1 MEAKI
6 VIYFDHAATTP
17 LDSEVFEKMR
27 PYFTEH
33 YGNADS
39 LHAYGR
45 KAQSAVDDARDRLAS
60 LLNASP
66 KEIYFTS
73 GGTES
78 DNWAILGVADGLKAR
93 GRTEVLLSAIEHHAV
108 LAAGERLRAAGF
120 CVRFLPVNAEG
131 VVEPTV
137 LENAL
142 TDRTGLVGVMAA
154 NNETGVIQPVRKLSE
169 RAHARGAL
177 FFTDTVQAAPYL
189 PVDVRAWG
197 ADLLS
202 LSAHKFYGPKG
213 VGALYV
219 KSGVRMNGL
228 VTGGEQERGLRGGTL
243 NVAGAVG
250 LACAYEKTVRERAQN
265 NARISLLTDGLYTRL
280 SELGGVSRNGGGER
294 LPSVLNVRFEEVEN
308 TAFLLNM
315 DLQGVAISAGA
326 ACASASTK
334 PSHVLLAMG
343 KSEKEARESVRF
355 SLGKG
360 NDEKEVERAAEIAK
374 ETVSRLRSL

>member
-1 MEAKI
+1 M
-6 VIYFDHAATTP
+6 IYFDHAATTP
-17 LDSEVFEKMR
+17 LDREVFEKMQ
-27 PYFTEH
+27 PYFTEL

-45 KAQSAVDDARDRLAS
+45 KAQGAVDGARDRLAS
-60 LLNASP
+60 LLNANP

-78 DNWAILGVADGLKAR
+78 DNWALLGVAEGLKAQ
-93 GRTEVLLSAIEHHAV
+93 GKTEILLSSIEHHAV
-108 LAAGERLRAAGF
+108 LAAAERLQTSGF
-120 CVRFLPVNAEG
+120 TVRYLPVNAEG
-131 VVEPTV
+131 YVEPTT

-154 NNETGVIQPVRKLSE
+154 NNETGVVQPVRALSDL
-169 RAHARGAL
+169 AHARGAL
-177 FFTDTVQAAPYL
+177 FFTDAVQAAPYL
-189 PVDVRAWG
+189 PVDVKAWG

-219 KSGVRMNGL
+219 KNGVRIGGL

-250 LACAYEKTVRERAQN
+250 LAYAYEKAVQGQAET
-265 NARISLLTDGLYTRL
+265 NARVLALTEELYARL

-294 LPSVLNVRFEEVEN
+294 LPAVLNVRIEGVEN

-315 DLQGVAISAGA
+315 DLKGVAISVGA

-343 KSEKEARESVRF
+343 RSEKEAGESVRF

-360 NDEKEVERAAEIAK
+360 NTLEEVERAAELAK
-374 ETVSRLRSL
+374 ETVLRLRGFSKA